1 MAKTA
6 GGDSVRYGRINT
18 EMIGRWLRLAPEDDG
33 PFGALNLMKYRDVA
47 DYGDGQTSARSGR
60 DADDEYTPLGP
71 LAAVGA
77 SVAFAAEVERIVAGD
92 GVTWDRIGI
101 VRYPSR
107 RKFFEMQ
114 QREDFKSKHVHKDA
128 GMEFTIVMS
137 CLSVLPFEG
146 AAGRHPYVELRVG
159 AGAAAPASADAGVFE
174 VEGVI
179 VGDERT
185 WGRASFRWLD
195 SDGGAAAAAHDDA
208 SSYVMLLRPTVD
220 RLTRSVR
227 EA

>member
-18 EMIGRWLRLAPEDDG
+18 EMIGRWLRLEPEHDG
-33 PFGALNLMKYRDVA
+33 PFWALNLMKYRDVA
-47 DYGDGQTSARSGR
+47 DYGDGGTSARSGR
-60 DADDEYTPLGP
+60 EADDEYTPLGP

-77 SVAFAAEVERIVAGD
+77 SVVFAAEVERVVAGD
-92 GVTWDRIGI
+92 GVAWDRIGI

-107 RKFFEMQ
+107 RAFFEMQ
-114 QREDFKSKHVHKDA
+114 QRDDFKSKHVHKDA

-137 CLSVLPFEG
+137 CLPVLPFAG
-146 AAGRHPYVELRVG
+146 AAERHRYVELRV
-159 AGAAAPASADAGVFE
+159 SADSATAPDAAAGVFD

-185 WGRASFRWLD
+185 WSRASFRWLD
-195 SDGGAAAAAHDDA
+195 RDDAAGSTAEDDA

>member
-1 MAKTA
+1 
-6 GGDSVRYGRINT
+6 
-18 EMIGRWLRLAPEDDG
+18 MIGRWLRLAPEDDG
-33 PFGALNLMKYRDVA
+33 PFWALNLMKYRDVA

-60 DADDEYTPLGP
+60 EADDEYTPLGP

-137 CLSVLPFEG
+137 CLPVLPFTG
-146 AAGRHPYVELRVG
+146 APDRHPFVELRVS
-159 AGAAAPASADAGVFE
+159 ADSAAPAHAAAGVFD

-185 WGRASFRWLD
+185 WSRASFRWLD
-195 SDGGAAAAAHDDA
+195 RDEGVAPAAEDDGTA
-208 SSYVMLLRPTVD
+208 YVLLLRPTVD